1 MLSFYRFPAM
11 AKLDDWTI
19 SDQLS
24 KIEEETREAIKAC
37 GDYGCIQFD
46 TGYASAGSENA
57 RMRYLMK
64 VVGIIHTTE
73 TLLRMEATDE
83 EVEQLQQA
91 VIDKNQKRGYYR
103 EDN

>member
-1 MLSFYRFPAM
+1 MSNFYRFPAM
-11 AKLDDWTI
+11 VKPDGWTV

-37 GDYGCIQFD
+37 GDYGCTQLD
-46 TGYASAGSENA
+46 TGYASAESENA
-57 RMRYLMK
+57 RIKYLMK
-64 VVGIIHTTE
+64 VLKIIQATE

-91 VIDKNQKRGYYR
+91 VIEKNRKRGYYG
-103 EDN
+103 E